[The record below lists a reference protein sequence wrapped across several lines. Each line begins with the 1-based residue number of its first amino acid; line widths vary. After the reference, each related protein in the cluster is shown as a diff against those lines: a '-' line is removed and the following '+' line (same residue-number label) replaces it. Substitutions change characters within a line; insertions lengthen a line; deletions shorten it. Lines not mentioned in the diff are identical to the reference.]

1 MMQVLDSCLYHDAA
15 SFMLKYTAVFHT
27 VIKGQ
32 TLDPAPT
39 GSAVNSFDNED
50 PANCHEAN

>member
-27 VIKGQ
+27 VLKGQ

-39 GSAVNSFDNED
+39 GSAVNSSDNED
-50 PANCHEAN
+50 PAHCHEAN